1 MSLETLTLEENIL
14 LSLLGIVIA
23 SLFLLCT
30 LYRSS
35 IPAKRENTSKR
46 KQKANVAH
54 EKGDETYTQ
63 WSWDVTGYL
72 RFPKRFVFAVSASD
86 THIAPRRL
94 IPCLFY
100 RIWQKYRHGRVVPAS
115 SPKHASDMASESFPL
130 TRLVATTDLVVAYSK
145 EFVNEFSCSRRPKR
159 KRKRYALILKSAT
172 PEAKAEIERYFGSV
186 VEDILSVRQVS
197 PFVYINSSKLSRQ
210 ITFRL
215 RSLAFLLRAIAII
228 LKLQLVFQNITHIYS
243 FSTLIL
249 VFLYLFLF

>member
-30 LYRSS
+30 LCRSS
-35 IPAKRENTSKR
+35 IHAKRENTSKR

-54 EKGDETYTQ
+54 VKGDETHTP
-63 WSWDVTGYL
+63 WSWDITGYL
-72 RFPKRFVFAVSASD
+72 RFPRRFVFAISASD
-86 THIAPRRL
+86 IHNVSRLL

-100 RIWQKYRHGRVVPAS
+100 RIWQKYRHGRVVPKS
-115 SPKHASDMASESFPL
+115 SPKRASDMASDSFPL

-145 EFVNEFSCSRRPKR
+145 EFVDEFSRSRRPKR

-197 PFVYINSSKLSRQ
+197 PFVYIKIVTTDLFPAWFTCLSAPCKCDPYLSYNL
-210 ITFRL
+210 F
-215 RSLAFLLRAIAII
+215 FEI
-228 LKLQLVFQNITHIYS
+228 LHTHIP
-243 FSTLIL
+243 FVLR
-249 VFLYLFLF
+249 FMFF